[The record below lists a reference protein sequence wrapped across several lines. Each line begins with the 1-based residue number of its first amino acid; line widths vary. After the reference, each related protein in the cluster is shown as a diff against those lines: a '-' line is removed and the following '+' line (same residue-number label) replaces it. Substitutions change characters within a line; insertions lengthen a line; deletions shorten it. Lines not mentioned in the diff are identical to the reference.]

1 MAATI
6 KVEDLKST
14 TELIVNGMIK
24 VTINVSMADTAK
36 GEYNKQAFNA
46 IQEQINANFI
56 KGLQN
61 IIV

>member
-6 KVEDLKST
+6 KIEELKST
-14 TELIVNGMIK
+14 TTLLINGVIQ
-24 VTINVSMADTAK
+24 VEINVSMAEDAK

-46 IQEQINANFI
+46 IQDQINANFI

-61 IIV
+61 IVV

>member
-6 KVEDLKST
+6 KVEELQSR
-14 TELIVNGMIK
+14 TELLINGAIK
-24 VTINVSMADTAK
+24 VVIEVSMADTAR
-36 GEYNKQAFNA
+36 GEYSKQTFNG

>member
-6 KVEDLKST
+6 KVEELQST
-14 TELIVNGMIK
+14 TELLVNGAIK

-36 GEYNKQAFNA
+36 GEYGKQTFNA

-56 KGLQN
+56 KGIQN